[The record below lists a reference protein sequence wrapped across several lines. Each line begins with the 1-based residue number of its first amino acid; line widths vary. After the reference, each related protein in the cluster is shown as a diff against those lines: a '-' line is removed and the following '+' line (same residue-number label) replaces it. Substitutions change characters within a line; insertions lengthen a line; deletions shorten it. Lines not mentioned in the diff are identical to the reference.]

1 MSPNEDNKLGMPNMN
16 ALCSRKCWDCI
27 KMMRLDGQVCMIP
40 VPPAAHPEK
49 QTIEP
54 VKWNPTPHGHSNSI
68 IRITVR
74 SWVKVGGVD
83 KNWAVW
89 ELYVMGCIYSF
100 IILCWPPKT
109 P

>member
-54 VKWNPTPHGHSNSI
+54 VKWYSTPHGHSNSI
-68 IRITVR
+68 ISITVR
-74 SWVKVGGVD
+74 SWVKVGVGDGQKLGSLEIICNGVY
-83 KNWAVW
+83 KLIYYAV
-89 ELYVMGCIYSF
+89 LAS
-100 IILCWPPKT
+100 
-109 P
+109 